1 MTFVTRT
8 TERFFRRIT
17 LLALPILLVGL
28 AACSSS
34 TDLHDDHSDFSR
46 VEIQTRGQ
54 ASAMLAVWTGPTGW
68 QDDAGNAITELP
80 NPRDEEGE
88 GLIPLR
94 AGGPQASVTV
104 RFFDLQGQQIP
115 ISTVSRDADPP
126 RERTCSEYE
135 ARYFPT
141 NTNTNVIAWPNMRN
155 PESPTGPFHW
165 AQRSTGTIVGIY
177 HCDHVHIYPETAG
190 TTDIVFS
197 LWHGDHSD
205 GETDPITIRVL
216 PAN

>member
-1 MTFVTRT
+1 MKCASRT
-8 TERFFRRIT
+8 TGHLFRRGT
-17 LLALPILLVGL
+17 LLALPILLVGI

-34 TDLHDDHSDFSR
+34 TDLDDEHGDFSR

-68 QDDAGNAITELP
+68 QDGDGNPITELP
-80 NPRDEEGE
+80 DPRDEEGQ

-115 ISTVSRDADPP
+115 ISTVSRDQDPP
-126 RERTCSEYE
+126 RERTCSEDE

-190 TTDIVFS
+190 TADIVFS